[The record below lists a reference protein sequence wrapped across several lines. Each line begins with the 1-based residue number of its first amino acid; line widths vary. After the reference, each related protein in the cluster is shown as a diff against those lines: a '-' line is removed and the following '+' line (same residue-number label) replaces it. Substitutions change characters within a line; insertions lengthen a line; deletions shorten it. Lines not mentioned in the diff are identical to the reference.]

1 MIKKSHDV
9 KLRQQKL
16 FVGLFLVSTFFSFIN
31 LFSFL
36 NINIYPEYF
45 LALMVLTISSNLIS
59 INITKVFL
67 MGVIVDIL
75 IGSILGQYTIA
86 FLLLYGLQVF
96 YQKYFLMPTRPQAI
110 LLKFLSICLG
120 IIIVT
125 IITQN
130 FNPTFHINGSLLNYL
145 IIEIAITFLILII
158 FQILYERT
166 YGLKFYFG

>member
-1 MIKKSHDV
+1 MLKKSHDV

-16 FVGLFLVSTFFSFIN
+16 FAGLFLVSTFFSFIN
-31 LFSFL
+31 LFSFSD
-36 NINIYPEYF
+36 INIYTEYF
-45 LALMVLTISSNLIS
+45 LALMVITVSSNLIS
-59 INITKVFL
+59 ISITKIFL

-86 FLLLYGLQVF
+86 FLILYGLQVF
-96 YQKYFLMPTRPQAI
+96 SLKFFLMPTRPQAF

-120 IIIVT
+120 IIILT

-130 FNPTFHINGSLLNYL
+130 FNPTFHSNGNLLNYL
-145 IIEIAITFLILII
+145 IIEIAITFFILII

-166 YGLKFYFG
+166 YGT

>member
-1 MIKKSHDV
+1 MLKKSHDV

-16 FVGLFLVSTFFSFIN
+16 FVGLFLVSTLFSFIN
-31 LFSFL
+31 LFSFF

-59 INITKVFL
+59 ISIAKVFL

-96 YQKYFLMPTRPQAI
+96 SQKYFLMPTRSQAI

-125 IITQN
+125 IISQN
-130 FNPTFHINGSLLNYL
+130 FNPIFDTNGGLLNYL

-166 YGLKFYFG
+166 YGT

>member
-1 MIKKSHDV
+1 
-9 KLRQQKL
+9 
-16 FVGLFLVSTFFSFIN
+16 
-31 LFSFL
+31 
-36 NINIYPEYF
+36 
-45 LALMVLTISSNLIS
+45 
-59 INITKVFL
+59 

-96 YQKYFLMPTRPQAI
+96 SQKYFLMPTRPQAI

-125 IITQN
+125 IISQN
-130 FNPTFHINGSLLNYL
+130 FNPIFDTNGSLLNYL

-166 YGLKFYFG
+166 YGT

>member
-1 MIKKSHDV
+1 MIKKNHEV
-9 KLRQQKL
+9 KLRQRKL
-16 FVGLFLVSTFFSFIN
+16 FIILFLFSVFFSFIN

-36 NINIYPEYF
+36 DFDFYPEYF
-45 LALMVLTISSNLIS
+45 IALLVLTISSNLIS
-59 INITKVFL
+59 INIAKVFL
-67 MGVIVDIL
+67 AGVIVDIL

-125 IITQN
+125 IISQN

-145 IIEIAITFLILII
+145 IIEIAITFVILII
-158 FQILYERT
+158 FQIFYERT
-166 YGLKFYFG
+166 YGT

>member
-1 MIKKSHDV
+1 
-9 KLRQQKL
+9 
-16 FVGLFLVSTFFSFIN
+16 
-31 LFSFL
+31 
-36 NINIYPEYF
+36 
-45 LALMVLTISSNLIS
+45 MVLTLSSNLIS
-59 INITKVFL
+59 ISIARVFL
-67 MGVIVDIL
+67 IGVIVDIL

-96 YQKYFLMPTRPQAI
+96 YQKNFLMPTRPQAI

-125 IITQN
+125 IISQN
-130 FNPTFHINGSLLNYL
+130 FNPISDINGSLLNYL

-166 YGLKFYFG
+166 YGT

>member
-1 MIKKSHDV
+1 MLKKSHDV

-16 FVGLFLVSTFFSFIN
+16 FVGLFLVSIFFSFIN

-36 NINIYPEYF
+36 DINIYPEYF

-75 IGSILGQYTIA
+75 IGSILGEYTIA
-86 FLLLYGLQVF
+86 FLLIYGLQIF
-96 YQKYFLMPTRPQAI
+96 SQKYFLMPTRAQAI
-110 LLKFLSICLG
+110 LLRFLSICFGL
-120 IIIVT
+120 IIVT
-125 IITQN
+125 IISQN
-130 FNPTFHINGSLLNYL
+130 FNPIFNTNGSLLNYL
-145 IIEIAITFLILII
+145 IIEIAITFFIFII

-166 YGLKFYFG
+166 YGS

>member
-1 MIKKSHDV
+1 MLKKSHDV
-9 KLRQQKL
+9 KIKQQKL
-16 FVGLFLVSTFFSFIN
+16 FIGLFLVSIFFSFIN

-45 LALMVLTISSNLIS
+45 VALMVLTVSSNLIS

-67 MGVIVDIL
+67 IGVIADIL

-96 YQKYFLMPTRPQAI
+96 SQKYFLMPTRPQAI

-125 IITQN
+125 MISQN
-130 FNPTFHINGSLLNYL
+130 FNPTFHTNGSLLNYL
-145 IIEIAITFLILII
+145 IIEIAITFVVLII
-158 FQILYERT
+158 FQIFYERT
-166 YGLKFYFG
+166 YGT

>member
-1 MIKKSHDV
+1 MLKKSHAV
-9 KLRQQKL
+9 KIKQQKL
-16 FVGLFLVSTFFSFIN
+16 FVGLFLISIFFSFIN

-45 LALMVLTISSNLIS
+45 LALMVLTISSNLIAIS
-59 INITKVFL
+59 LTKVFL

-86 FLLLYGLQVF
+86 FLILYGLQVF
-96 YQKYFLMPTRPQAI
+96 SLKFFLMPTRPQAF

-120 IIIVT
+120 IIILT
-125 IITQN
+125 IISQN
-130 FNPTFHINGSLLNYL
+130 FNPTFHSNGNLLNYL
-145 IIEIAITFLILII
+145 IIEIAITFFILII

-166 YGLKFYFG
+166 YGT

>member
-1 MIKKSHDV
+1 MLKKSHDV
-9 KLRQQKL
+9 KTKQQKL
-16 FVGLFLVSTFFSFIN
+16 FIVLFLVSIFFSFIN
-31 LFSFL
+31 LFSFI

-45 LALMVLTISSNLIS
+45 LALMVLTVSSNLIT

-96 YQKYFLMPTRPQAI
+96 SQKYFLMPTRPQAI

-125 IITQN
+125 IISQN
-130 FNPTFHINGSLLNYL
+130 FNPTFHTNGSLLNYL
-145 IIEIAITFLILII
+145 IIEIVITFVVLII
-158 FQILYERT
+158 FQIFYERT
-166 YGLKFYFG
+166 YGT

>member
-1 MIKKSHDV
+1 MLKKSHEV
-9 KLRQQKL
+9 KIRQQKL

-45 LALMVLTISSNLIS
+45 VALMVLTVSSNLIS
-59 INITKVFL
+59 ISISKVFL

-96 YQKYFLMPTRPQAI
+96 SQKYFLMPTGPQAI
-110 LLKFLSICLG
+110 LLKFLSVCLG

-125 IITQN
+125 IISQN
-130 FNPTFHINGSLLNYL
+130 FNPTFHTNGSLLNHL
-145 IIEIAITFLILII
+145 IIETSITFVVLII

-166 YGLKFYFG
+166 YGA

>member
-1 MIKKSHDV
+1 MLKKSHDV
-9 KLRQQKL
+9 KLRQKKL
-16 FVGLFLVSTFFSFIN
+16 FAGLFLLSTFFSFIN

-36 NINIYPEYF
+36 DINIYPEYF
-45 LALMVLTISSNLIS
+45 LALMVLTISSNFIS
-59 INITKVFL
+59 ICITKVFL
-67 MGVIVDIL
+67 MGIIVDIL

-96 YQKYFLMPTRPQAI
+96 SLKYFLMPTRPQAI

-125 IITQN
+125 IISQN
-130 FNPTFHINGSLLNYL
+130 FNPTFHSNGNLLNYL
-145 IIEIAITFLILII
+145 IIEIAITFFILII

-166 YGLKFYFG
+166 YGT